1 MYTPRAAA
9 TAVIGAAA
17 ILSLASA
24 GCATKKYVR
33 NQVTPVQNQ
42 ANDLQKKTADNTT
55 AIGDLDRNVAKT
67 DERAMEA
74 DRKATAAAESAAKA
88 NDAATQAAQ
97 RADAANTLAQQ
108 GVNKAGDVEKNL
120 TKTID
125 NLDNYH
131 LVTTEKVYFRFNH
144 ADLNKDDQQK
154 LDTLADTLAKM
165 KNYVVEVEGFTDR
178 SGQLNYNFELSRRRA
193 ESVVRYLA
201 ANHGIPLRTI
211 HEVGF
216 GPQTKEMTTVD
227 NRGSEQPAKMTRK
240 EERRVDVRVYAL
252 DLMASGP
259 TPSHTPSAQ

>member
-1 MYTPRAAA
+1 MHTPKASA
-9 TAVIGAAA
+9 TVVMGAAA

-24 GCATKKYVR
+24 GCATKKFVR
-33 NQVTPVQNQ
+33 QQVSPVQNQ

-55 AIGDLDRNVAKT
+55 AIGDLDRNVAKA

-74 DRKATAAAESAAKA
+74 DRKATAAGESASKA

-108 GVNKAGDVEKNL
+108 GVDKAADVGKNL
-120 TKTID
+120 SKTID

-144 ADLNKDDQQK
+144 SDLSKDDQQK
-154 LDTLADTLAKM
+154 LDTLADTLGKM
-165 KNYVVEVEGFTDR
+165 KSYVIEVEGFTDK
-178 SGQLNYNFELSRRRA
+178 SGPLSVNFELSRKRA

-201 ANHGIPLRTI
+201 ANHNVPLRTI

-216 GPQTKEMTTVD
+216 GPQTKSMTVD
-227 NRGSEQPAKMTRK
+227 NQGAEQPTKMNRK
-240 EERRVDVRVYAL
+240 EERRVDVRVFAL
-252 DLMASGP
+252 DLMASE
-259 TPSHTPSAQ
+259 SAPAANTSAAQ

>member
-1 MYTPRAAA
+1 MYTPKASA
-9 TAVIGAAA
+9 TLVMSTAA
-17 ILSLASA
+17 ILSLATA

-33 NQVTPVQNQ
+33 QQISPVQNQ

-55 AIGDLDRNVAKT
+55 AIGDLDRNVAKA

-74 DRKATAAAESAAKA
+74 DRKATAAGEAASKA

-108 GVNKAGDVEKNL
+108 GVDKASDVSKNL
-120 TKTID
+120 AKTID

-144 ADLNKDDQQK
+144 SDLSKEDQQK
-154 LDTLADTLAKM
+154 LDNLADTLGKM
-165 KNYVVEVEGFTDR
+165 KNYVVEVEGYTDKT
-178 SGQLNYNFELSRRRA
+178 GPLAFNLELSRKRA

-201 ANHGIPLRTI
+201 ANHDVPLRTI

-216 GPQTKEMTTVD
+216 GPQAKLAAAA
-227 NRGSEQPAKMTRK
+227 NQGAEQPAPMTKK
-240 EERRVDVRVYAL
+240 EARRVDIRIFAL
-252 DLMASGP
+252 DLMASQP
-259 TPSHTPSAQ
+259 TSASNTPIAQ